1 MLKNLVPVAEKSG
14 QGQKLAPVVSSVKT
28 VNFIT
33 KEIEQKVGA
42 EMSGGGLA
50 GSNQGTGGGGFL
62 NQVESAIDGMSA
74 RTGNAPN
81 VDQPGGGGG
90 IMNELE
96 KFL

>member
-14 QGQKLAPVVSSVKT
+14 PGQKLVPVISIVK
-28 VNFIT
+28 
-33 KEIEQKVGA
+33 KVGA